1 MYLKFFRL
9 LNKNTGDFESKIREI
24 IPYVNNSDYEF
35 LLKKEY
41 DSDEF
46 SLNFGLNTIQFDQS
60 LRIFL
65 NIFKNLFYHFI
76 TVMKDR
82 SVDKIINVENLF
94 RSLIINNK
102 IEFVKNY
109 NFTELYSD
117 ENRVGILIVDS
128 IKLNNHEFLNLLLKQ
143 TGIKLEKC
151 IKKENLIELYIEV
164 KIIIKIN

>member
-1 MYLKFFRL
+1 
-9 LNKNTGDFESKIREI
+9 
-24 IPYVNNSDYEF
+24 
-35 LLKKEY
+35 
-41 DSDEF
+41 
-46 SLNFGLNTIQFDQS
+46 
-60 LRIFL
+60 
-65 NIFKNLFYHFI
+65 
-76 TVMKDR
+76 MKDR
-82 SVDKIINVENLF
+82 SIDKINENLF

-109 NFTELYSD
+109 NFTKLYSD

-151 IKKENLIELYIEV
+151 IKKEDLIELYIEV